1 MTCSM
6 FAILIWTK
14 KMFACSKSTIRTKF
28 VFSKNTYCTRNQI
41 FRLKRSKFLRV
52 PRTRSYY
59 CLKFCAG
66 VLLTNV
72 YNKVLGKLFFF
83 FLKNKTKKSTH
94 RFLGIARYNTCAN
107 FREKSKP
114 YFSWSSWSS
123 FFLKKKT
130 LFFYKEQFFVSINN
144 FHCRA
149 NTIK

>member
-59 CLKFCAG
+59 CLKFCAC

-83 FLKNKTKKSTH
+83 FFKNKTKKSTH
-94 RFLGIARYNTCAN
+94 RFLGIATYNTCAN

-123 FFLKKKT
+123 FFFKKKNIVF
-130 LFFYKEQFFVSINN
+130 LQ
-144 FHCRA
+144 R
-149 NTIK
+149 TILCQHQ